1 MGPAASGAK
10 LTKGSVGRRLV
21 SLTLPMLVGMLAMI
35 SYGIADTFFV
45 AQLGTLPL
53 AAMTFTFPVNFVAAG
68 IALGLGTGTASV
80 LARLMGTGDRS
91 QVQRI
96 TTHALLLGGLSG
108 LLLLVLGLTT
118 IEPVFRALGAD
129 DRTMPLIYDYMS
141 IYYLGGIFMVLPMI
155 GNSAIRSTGD
165 AKIPGLIMTISAL
178 FNIALDPLLIF
189 GLWGF
194 PRLELEGAAIATVL
208 ANMGTSVAAFLVLY
222 FRERLILFRFVTIKG
237 LWDSWAKV
245 LHVGVPAVATNLVTP
260 ITAALITALIARYGA
275 ESVAGFGVA
284 TRIETL
290 GLIVIYSLSAASA
303 PFVGQN
309 FGAGEFARVKRAIN
323 LASGFCVGFG
333 LLIAL
338 LMGFFGESLATLFDD
353 NVVVVRTAAI
363 YFSIVPITYTA
374 LGVFQVTGTCFNALG
389 KPIPATA
396 LTFIKMFVIYLP
408 LAFLLVEPYAITG
421 VFIASGISNVVV
433 GVIGYL
439 WLQRTL
445 RRLVVA
451 S

>member
-1 MGPAASGAK
+1 MRPRAPGAILTTGP
-10 LTKGSVGRRLV
+10 VGRQLV
-21 SLTLPMLVGMLAMI
+21 SLALPMLIGMLAMI

-53 AAMTFTFPVNFVAAG
+53 AAMAFTFPINFVAAG

-96 TTHALLLGGLSG
+96 TTHVLLLGGLLG

-118 IEPVFRALGAD
+118 IDPVFRALGAD
-129 DRTMPLIYDYMS
+129 DRTLPLIHDYMS
-141 IYYLGGIFMVLPMI
+141 IYYLAGPFMVLPMI
-155 GNSAIRSTGD
+155 GNAAIRSTGD
-165 AKIPGLIMTISAL
+165 AKIPGMIMTISAL
-178 FNIALDPLLIF
+178 FNIVLDPLLIF

-208 ANMGTSVAAFLVLY
+208 ANVGTAVAAFLVLY
-222 FRERLILFRFVTIKG
+222 FRERLVRFRFVRIKG
-237 LWDSWAKV
+237 LWDSWKRV

-260 ITAALITALIARYGA
+260 VTAALITALVARYGA
-275 ESVAGFGVA
+275 EAVAGYGVA
-284 TRIETL
+284 IRVETL

-309 FGAGEFARVKRAIN
+309 FGAGELDRVKRAIN
-323 LASGFCVGFG
+323 LSSGFCVGFG
-333 LLIAL
+333 LLIAFAV
-338 LMGFFGESLATLFDD
+338 GFFGETITMLFDD
-353 NVVVVRTAAI
+353 NVEVVRTAAI

-389 KPIPATA
+389 KPIPATV
-396 LTFIKMFVIYLP
+396 LTFIKMFIVYLP
-408 LAFLLVEPYAITG
+408 LAFLLAGPYAITG
-421 VFIASGISNVVV
+421 IFIANGVSNVIV
-433 GVIGYL
+433 GVLGYL

-445 RRLVVA
+445 RRLEA
-451 S
+451 P